1 MLLKKLKEDRD
12 NKETSLENEAL
23 VVEKDNKIQKLE
35 HEVMLS

>member
-1 MLLKKLKEDRD
+1 MLLKKLKED
-12 NKETSLENEAL
+12 NKETLLENEAL